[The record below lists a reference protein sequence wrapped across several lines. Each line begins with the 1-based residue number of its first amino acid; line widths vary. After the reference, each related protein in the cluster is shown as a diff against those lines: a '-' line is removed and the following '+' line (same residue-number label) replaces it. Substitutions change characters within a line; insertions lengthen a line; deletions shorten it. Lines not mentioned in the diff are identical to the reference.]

1 MMGKIKVRL
10 SDEEAIEMENI
21 SGQNMFKIWL

>member
-1 MMGKIKVRL
+1 MMGKIEVGL
-10 SDEEAIEMENI
+10 SDEEAIEMETR